1 MKQCQGKERCDAK
14 ISNNHFL
21 SPTVKITDRL
31 GIYVQVAC
39 LQSEETIRNKFKLM
53 LVQACICLLICT
65 IYVSGLNR
73 MYTSTALGLTIDDL
87 THVTAGDYA
96 IKLSFPNNFWELFK
110 LEHNHERK
118 EGVSWLFMLEEAIR
132 GTLEN
137 ETCKVSQINFSFK
150 NREMI

>member
-1 MKQCQGKERCDAK
+1 
-14 ISNNHFL
+14 
-21 SPTVKITDRL
+21 
-31 GIYVQVAC
+31 
-39 LQSEETIRNKFKLM
+39 M